1 MPNGKNAKSNDGRSG
16 SRSQQSRTKNVR
28 QQTRSD
34 SNNFQSPAA
43 PPKPANVSSKAQTAN
58 QRSTPA
64 QDRNPAPMRV
74 PRLPRGAQASPT
86 ATKRNSTSTRP
97 PGSAD
102 GGTSLE
108 THAFAKLESKSNPYY
123 STLKDPFNVNGV
135 RIPDSVNYP
144 SSTFTVVKRVT
155 LTAGTAGIVAI
166 GLGWFANS
174 GGTANGAYLVPLND
188 TGAANAYMV
197 GQTNNS
203 SSSIGDIFG
212 STDVNVNNFGVY
224 FDQWKA
230 GTLTIPGL
238 YNKVRLVS
246 AGIAVNSTASPNTL
260 QGVWRAGFAAPG
272 FYFDK
277 GGTANAVTFDNIG
290 QLPDSVEV
298 PINMGTGVTV
308 TYSPMDLS
316 CLDYV
321 EMSATSAGTIDK
333 DAATLGSLF
342 VAGSGL
348 VSGTTCTVLIS
359 FNYEGIPKSN
369 ALNFITIQPSIDDPI
384 ALASALNRREED
396 AWSFSGT
403 KEAVRLENDGHPM
416 HARSEEEDVM
426 KHTST
431 GVLTTKKK
439 PGTSKSLL
447 TEEKEQV
454 SFLESVMTT
463 IFPLLEG
470 GTKALMQSL

>member
-1 MPNGKNAKSNDGRSG
+1 M
-16 SRSQQSRTKNVR
+16 
-28 QQTRSD
+28 
-34 SNNFQSPAA
+34 
-43 PPKPANVSSKAQTAN
+43 
-58 QRSTPA
+58 
-64 QDRNPAPMRV
+64 
-74 PRLPRGAQASPT
+74 PRLPRSSQASSA
-86 ATKRNSTSTRP
+86 ATKRNSPSVRTI
-97 PGSAD
+97 GSSD
-102 GGTSLE
+102 GGPSLE
-108 THAFAKLESKSNPYY
+108 AHAFAKLESKSNPYY

-135 RIPDSVNYP
+135 RIPDSINYP

-166 GLGWFANS
+166 GLGWFTNS
-174 GGTANGAYLVPLND
+174 GSTTNGAYLVPLND
-188 TGAANAYMV
+188 LGTANPYMV
-197 GQTNNS
+197 GQINNPTTS
-203 SSSIGDIFG
+203 LGDIFG
-212 STDVNVNNFGVY
+212 TTDVNVNNFGLY
-224 FDQWKA
+224 FDQWKS

-238 YNKVRLVS
+238 YTKIRLVS
-246 AGIAVNSTASPNTL
+246 AGVAVNSTASPNTL

-272 FYFDK
+272 YYFDK
-277 GGTANAVTFDNIG
+277 GGSGNAVTFDNIG

-298 PINMGTGVTV
+298 PVNMGAGVTV

-321 EMSATSAGTIDK
+321 EMSSTSAGTIDK

-384 ALASALNRREED
+384 ALAAALNRREED
-396 AWSFSGT
+396 AWSYSGT
-403 KEAVRLENDGHPM
+403 KEAVKLENDGHPM

-426 KHTST
+426 KHTPQ
-431 GVLTTKKK
+431 GVMVTRKK

-470 GTKALMQSL
+470 GTRALMQAL